1 MNVSDIFLFCFEET
15 SVSSPSILCLYCL
28 RRSAPSPFYSYLPQ
42 VSDTPILSPLEDRV
56 HNFPIPQPIPTPSES
71 CLSVSRLLTLIT
83 YLSVHIYI
91 YIIQIKNCLLLVT
104 IRIE

>member
-1 MNVSDIFLFCFEET
+1 MNVSDIFLFCFEGNISLE
-15 SVSSPSILCLYCL
+15 SIDFMSLLP
-28 RRSAPSPFYSYLPQ
+28 APLSTLALLFLPQ

>member
-1 MNVSDIFLFCFEET
+1 MSLLPAPLSTLALLFL
-15 SVSSPSILCLYCL
+15 S
-28 RRSAPSPFYSYLPQ
+28 Q

-104 IRIE
+104 IIDRIE